1 MSKILPSVLQAVG
14 NTPLVRLNRVTDGVA
29 ATICVKIEASNP
41 GRSVKDR
48 IALAVVED
56 AERRGL
62 LKPGGTLVEP
72 TSGNMGV
79 ALAIVAAVKGYK
91 CIFTIPDKMSIEKIR
106 RLRAFGAEV
115 VVTPTAVPPESP
127 QSYYSVAR
135 RLAEEIPGAFMPM
148 QYDNPSNME
157 AHYRS
162 TGPEIWQQTDGKV
175 THFVAGMGTG
185 GTISGTAKFLKEKN
199 PNCAVVGVDPEG
211 SILGKVFERQQW
223 SWADSYP
230 YKVEGIGEDFVPK
243 NLKFDYIDSVVTVSD
258 RDSFLMG
265 RRLTREEGLFCGGSS
280 GSAVEGALR
289 YARDNRLKKDDIV
302 VVLLPDAGE
311 IYLSKMY
318 SDEWMRQNQFLGRGK
333 QAGEII
339 ESKKRKLPHLVS
351 VEVTATVRSAIE
363 TMNQSGVSQLPVFDR
378 GNLAGSVTE
387 SALFQKT
394 MESPDVMELTVGAL
408 LEPPLPTV
416 ASDQSVYEVVKLLKS
431 SPAVLVR
438 GSGRYQGILTR
449 FDVVDYLGS
458 EKDDV

>member
-135 RLAEEIPGAFMPM
+135 RLAEEIPGAYMPM
-148 QYDNPSNME
+148 QYDNRANAR
-157 AHYRS
+157 AHYYS
-162 TGPEIWQQTDGKV
+162 TGPEIWEQSDGKV

-185 GTISGTAKFLKEKN
+185 GTISGAGKYLKEKN
-199 PNCAVVGVDPEG
+199 PLCTVVGVDPEG
-211 SILGKVFERQQW
+211 SIIEKAFKRERW
-223 SWADSYP
+223 SWNDSHP

-243 NLKFDYIDSVVTVSD
+243 NLLLQYIDDVVTVSD

-265 RRLTREEGLFCGGSS
+265 RRLTREEGIFCGGSS
-280 GSAVEGALR
+280 GTAVAGALR
-289 YARDNRLKKDDIV
+289 YARDKLLSEKDLV

-318 SDEWMRQNQFLGRGK
+318 SDEWMRQNQFLGRK
-333 QAGEII
+333 TLAGDVLNAKTRRVAE
-339 ESKKRKLPHLVS
+339 LLS
-351 VEVTATVRSAIE
+351 VEVNATVRQAIE
-363 TMNQSGVSQLPVFDR
+363 IMNRCGVSQLPVFER
-378 GNLAGSVTE
+378 GNLAGSLSE
-387 SALFQKT
+387 SVLFQKT
-394 MESPDVMELTVGAL
+394 MESPDIMELTVGAL
-408 LEPPLPTV
+408 LEPPFPTV
-416 ASDQSVYEVVKLLKS
+416 ASDADIYEVVKLLKS
-431 SPAVLVR
+431 AAAVLVR
-438 GSGRYQGILTR
+438 DGLEYKGIMTR
-449 FDVVDYLGS
+449 FDVIEHLDAGP
-458 EKDDV
+458 

>member
-1 MSKILPSVLQAVG
+1 MKKILANVLQSIG
-14 NTPLVRLNRVTDGVA
+14 NTPLVRLNRVTGAIA
-29 ATICVKIEASNP
+29 ATVCVKIEACNP

-48 IALAVVED
+48 IALRLVEN
-56 AERRGL
+56 AERNGE
-62 LKPGGTLVEP
+62 LKLGGTLVEP

-79 ALAIVAAVKGYK
+79 ALAIVAAIKGYK
-91 CIFTIPDKMSIEKIR
+91 CIFTIPDKMSVEKIR

-135 RLAEEIPGAFMPM
+135 RLTEEIPGAFMPM

-157 AHYRS
+157 AHYAT
-162 TGPEIWQQTDGKV
+162 TGPELWEQTDGKI

-199 PNCAVVGVDPEG
+199 PKCAVVGVDPEG
-211 SILGKVFERQQW
+211 SILAKVFDRQEW
-223 SWADSYP
+223 SWNDSYP

-243 NLKFDYIDSVVTVSD
+243 NLRFEYIDSVVTVSD

-280 GSAVEGALR
+280 GTAVEGALR
-289 YARDNRLKKDDIV
+289 YARENQLGKNDLV

-318 SDEWMRQNQFLGRGK
+318 SDEWMKQNQYLGK
-333 QAGEII
+333 SVQIGEILDQ
-339 ESKKRKLPHLVS
+339 KTRKLPELLS
-351 VEVTATVRSAIE
+351 VEVTSTVREAIAK
-363 TMNQSGVSQLPVFDR
+363 MNQHGVSQLPVFEK
-378 GNLAGSVTE
+378 GNLVGSLSE

-394 MESPDVMELTVGAL
+394 METPDVMELTVGAL
-408 LEPPLPTV
+408 IEPPLPTV
-416 ASDQSVYEVVKLLKS
+416 GPDEEIDEVVKLLKS

-438 GSGRYQGILTR
+438 DQTRYHGIVTR
-449 FDVVDYLGS
+449 FDVVEHLGGRL
-458 EKDDV
+458 

>member
-29 ATICVKIEASNP
+29 ATTCVKIEASNP

-135 RLAEEIPGAFMPM
+135 RLAEEIPGAYMPM
-148 QYDNPSNME
+148 QYDNRANAR
-157 AHYRS
+157 AHYYS
-162 TGPEIWQQTDGKV
+162 TGPEIWEQSDGKV

-185 GTISGTAKFLKEKN
+185 GTISGAGKYLKEKN
-199 PNCAVVGVDPEG
+199 PLCTVVGVDPEG
-211 SILGKVFERQQW
+211 SIIEKAFKRERW
-223 SWADSYP
+223 SWSDSHP

-243 NLKFDYIDSVVTVSD
+243 NLLLQYIDDVVTVSD

-265 RRLTREEGLFCGGSS
+265 RRLTREEGIFCGGSS
-280 GSAVEGALR
+280 GTAVAGALR
-289 YARDNRLKKDDIV
+289 YARDKLLSETDLV

-318 SDEWMRQNQFLGRGK
+318 SDEWMRQNQFLGRK
-333 QAGEII
+333 TLAGDVLNAKTRRVAE
-339 ESKKRKLPHLVS
+339 LLS
-351 VEVTATVRSAIE
+351 VEVNATIRQAIE
-363 TMNQSGVSQLPVFDR
+363 IMNRCGVSQLPVFER
-378 GNLAGSVTE
+378 GNLAGSLSE
-387 SALFQKT
+387 SVLFQKT
-394 MESPDVMELTVGAL
+394 METPDIMELTVGAL
-408 LEPPLPTV
+408 LEPPFPTV
-416 ASDQSVYEVVKLLKS
+416 ASDADIYEVVKLLKS
-431 SPAVLVR
+431 AAAVLVR
-438 GSGRYQGILTR
+438 DGLEYKGIMTR
-449 FDVVDYLGS
+449 FDVLEHLDAGQ
-458 EKDDV
+458 

>member
-1 MSKILPSVLQAVG
+1 MSRILASVLEAVG
-14 NTPLVRLNRVTDGVA
+14 NTPLIRLNRVTGDIP
-29 ATICVKIEASNP
+29 ATICVKVEATNP

-48 IALAVVED
+48 IALAVIED
-56 AERRGL
+56 AVRRGL
-62 LKPGGTLVEP
+62 LKPGGTIVEP

-135 RLAEEIPGAFMPM
+135 RLAEEIPGAYMPM
-148 QYDNPSNME
+148 QYDNRANTK
-157 AHYRS
+157 AHYYS
-162 TGPEIWQQTDGKV
+162 TGPEIWEQTEGKI
-175 THFVAGMGTG
+175 THFVAGIGTG

-199 PNCAVVGVDPEG
+199 PACTVVGVDPEG
-211 SILGKVFERQQW
+211 SILEKAFKRQSW
-223 SWADSYP
+223 SWSDSHP

-243 NLKFDYIDSVVTVSD
+243 NLLLQYIDDVVPVSD
-258 RDSFLMG
+258 RNSFLMG

-280 GSAVEGALR
+280 GAAVEGALR
-289 YARDNRLKKDDIV
+289 YAKEKHLAENDLM

-318 SDEWMRQNQFLGRGK
+318 SDEWMKQNQFLGRSV
-333 QAGEII
+333 QVGEVL
-339 ESKKRKLPHLVS
+339 ERKTRKIPELLS
-351 VEVTATVRSAIE
+351 VEVTATVREAIAK
-363 TMNQSGVSQLPVFDR
+363 MNQQGISQLPVFDK
-378 GNLAGSVTE
+378 GNLVGSLSE

-394 MESPDVMELTVGAL
+394 MESPDVMDLTVGAL
-408 LEPPLPTV
+408 IEPPLPTV
-416 ASDQSVYEVVKLLKS
+416 GPDVEVDEVVKLLKA

-438 GSGRYQGILTR
+438 DQTNYLGIVTR
-449 FDVVDYLGS
+449 FDVVEHLGGRL
-458 EKDDV
+458 

>member
-1 MSKILPSVLQAVG
+1 MSRILASVLEAVG
-14 NTPLVRLNRVTDGVA
+14 NTPLIRLNRVTGDIP
-29 ATICVKIEASNP
+29 ATICVKVEASNP

-48 IALAVVED
+48 IALAVVDD
-56 AERRGL
+56 AVSRGL
-62 LKPGGTLVEP
+62 LKPGGTIVEP

-135 RLAEEIPGAFMPM
+135 RLAEEIPGAYMPM
-148 QYDNPSNME
+148 QYDNRANTK
-157 AHYRS
+157 AHYDS
-162 TGPEIWQQTDGKV
+162 TGPEIWEQTEGRI
-175 THFVAGMGTG
+175 THFVAGLGTG
-185 GTISGTAKFLKEKN
+185 GTISGTGKFLKEKN
-199 PNCAVVGVDPEG
+199 PACTVVGVDPEG
-211 SILGKVFERQQW
+211 SILEKAFKRQSW
-223 SWADSYP
+223 SWSDSHP

-243 NLKFDYIDSVVTVSD
+243 NLLLQYIDDVVQVSD

-265 RRLTREEGLFCGGSS
+265 RRLTREEGSFA
-280 GSAVEGALR
+280 AVHPAPR
-289 YARDNRLKKDDIV
+289 SRARFATAERCLSENDLL

-318 SDEWMRQNQFLGRGK
+318 SDEWMKQNQFLGRSVHV
-333 QAGEII
+333 GEVL
-339 ESKKRKLPHLVS
+339 ERKTRRIPELLS
-351 VEVTATVRSAIE
+351 VEVTATVREAIAK
-363 TMNQSGVSQLPVFDR
+363 MNQHGISQLPVFEK
-378 GNLAGSVTE
+378 GNLIGSLSE

-408 LEPPLPTV
+408 IEPPLPTV
-416 ASDQSVYEVVKLLKS
+416 GTDVEIDEVVRLLKG

-438 GSGRYQGILTR
+438 DQTKYLGIVTR
-449 FDVVDYLGS
+449 FDVVEHLGGRL
-458 EKDDV
+458 

>member
-135 RLAEEIPGAFMPM
+135 RLAEEIPGAYMPM
-148 QYDNPSNME
+148 QYDNRANAR
-157 AHYRS
+157 AHYYS
-162 TGPEIWQQTDGKV
+162 TGPEIWEQSDGKV

-185 GTISGTAKFLKEKN
+185 GTISGAGKYLKEKN
-199 PNCAVVGVDPEG
+199 PLCTVVGVDPEG
-211 SILGKVFERQQW
+211 SIIEKAFKRERW
-223 SWADSYP
+223 SWSDSHP

-243 NLKFDYIDSVVTVSD
+243 NLLLQYIDDVVTVSD

-265 RRLTREEGLFCGGSS
+265 RRLTREEGIFCGGSS
-280 GSAVEGALR
+280 GTAVAGALR
-289 YARDNRLKKDDIV
+289 YARDKPLSEKDLV

-318 SDEWMRQNQFLGRGK
+318 SDEWMRQNQFLGRK
-333 QAGEII
+333 TLAGDVLNAKTRRVAE
-339 ESKKRKLPHLVS
+339 LLS
-351 VEVTATVRSAIE
+351 VEVNATVRQAIE
-363 TMNQSGVSQLPVFDR
+363 IMNRCGVSQLPVFER
-378 GNLAGSVTE
+378 GNLAGSLSE
-387 SALFQKT
+387 SVLFQKT
-394 MESPDVMELTVGAL
+394 MESPDIMELTVGAL
-408 LEPPLPTV
+408 LEPPFPTV
-416 ASDQSVYEVVKLLKS
+416 ASDADIYEVVKLLKS
-431 SPAVLVR
+431 AAAVLVR
-438 GSGRYQGILTR
+438 DGLEYKGIMTR
-449 FDVVDYLGS
+449 FDVLEHLDAGQ
-458 EKDDV
+458 